1 MVTAEEMAR
10 HIQEFEAV
18 TGFRQG
24 VGALDGCHFPI
35 SPPKEH
41 ATDYYNYK
49 GWYSII
55 LLALVDHRYRFRYI
69 NVGAPGRCHDSHVF
83 GYS

>member
-18 TGFRQG
+18 AGFHQG

-35 SPPKEH
+35 LPPKEH

-49 GWYSII
+49 SW
-55 LLALVDHRYRFRYI
+55 
-69 NVGAPGRCHDSHVF
+69 
-83 GYS
+83 